1 MKHLFDE
8 LTQNFPTTELNCS
21 LIWAET
27 GTTESVY
34 IIREGNDNQTC
45 KNYLF
50 DSHGLYI
57 KSFEGPV
64 PYHIMG
70 KREITTDNREQIANT
85 TYLFGVPVEVKYQ
98 DGSNL
103 ITRINGTLDTIKKYF
118 AIGKPVNIGGP
129 VPGGP
134 LDNIQKITE
143 LKLSF

>member
-8 LTQNFPTTELNCS
+8 LTQNFPASELNCC

-27 GTTESVY
+27 GTAESVY
-34 IIREGNDNQTC
+34 IIRERSENLPS

-57 KSFEGPV
+57 KSFEGPL
-64 PYHIMG
+64 PYHIN
-70 KREITTDNREQIANT
+70 RISLITIDNREQIANT
-85 TYLFGVPVEVKYQ
+85 TYLCGVPVEVKYE
-98 DGSNL
+98 DGSNI

-118 AIGKPVNIGGP
+118 AIGKPVNIGN
-129 VPGGP
+129 GP
-134 LDNIQKITE
+134 LDNIQKITD

>member
-8 LTQNFPTTELNCS
+8 LTQNFPASEPNCC

-27 GTTESVY
+27 GTAESVY

-70 KREITTDNREQIANT
+70 KREITADNREHIANT
-85 TYLFGVPVEVKYQ
+85 TYLCGVPVEIKCE
-98 DGSNL
+98 DGSNI
-103 ITRINGTLDTIKKYF
+103 ITRFNGTLDTIKKYF
-118 AIGKPVNIGGP
+118 SIGKPVNTGNGL
-129 VPGGP
+129 
-134 LDNIQKITE
+134 LDNIQKITDF
-143 LKLSF
+143 KLSF